1 MEFLRRIKL
10 RNKIFLLCTALV
22 MLTTLVI
29 QASSWWSSNQF
40 NLRQLEAEVGKAR
53 AVLTQYLDAQASLLV
68 TASKVLTAD
77 FGFVRAVAT
86 SDAATIESVLLNHA
100 ARIDADVMV
109 LTDMSGHVL
118 SSTTD
123 DMTAANELTP
133 SEVKTLIDNPNQSHI
148 VTLGK
153 SVYQV
158 ILSPVKAPHIIA
170 YNIVGFE
177 IDEQAA
183 AHLKSLTGF
192 DISFFQGDSHLLST
206 SFRLSSFDA
215 FRQLLNRQE
224 SNWLLFERPAY
235 LTEEVTL
242 KSASNMPVKVM
253 LISSLAPLYQQYDR
267 SLLHNFLLALLIALS
282 ATLLSIPFARSL
294 TGPLHQLEEVA
305 KAYAQGFYQKKVNIH
320 GGEEIQ
326 SLHQNFM
333 DMGREIKTR
342 EDKIRYQASHDVLT
356 GLPNFYTIEERLDE
370 ALTRNRQLILINIS
384 IRNFRQIN
392 DRLGV
397 DMADAC
403 LKSLAKLLNKLPMDT
418 VFSGRMEGA
427 EFITVMRLSDDMSA
441 IELVEN
447 YLHQLENALY
457 VAELHIKLDLS
468 AGVALY
474 PENGQEARTLIRR
487 TMISLD
493 SALKQKQRV
502 HCYEEGEDE
511 LHMQRLVM
519 VEALRKVI
527 LAGGDNQLF
536 MVYQPKINLDGRT
549 FIKTEALIRWRREN
563 QNMVSPEV
571 FVNLAEEA
579 SLIVDLTRWVVDNVL
594 QQLRDWH
601 QQGQMIGVAVNVSAQ
616 DLAQSEFE
624 SIMLRCCDQYQVSP
638 EYITIE
644 ITERDIMHDEASVVV
659 ALRSL
664 KQKGFIIAIDDYG
677 IGQSSLSKL
686 KGLPVDEIK
695 LDKSFI
701 MQLDQSPKD
710 QLIVRSTIELAHGLG
725 YQVVAEG
732 VENEASLALLKSFGC
747 DQIQGYYLSKPL
759 TAEAVAD
766 WQKDYV
772 EKTVHSIT
780 AAGSA

>member
-1 MEFLRRIKL
+1 VEFLRQIKL
-10 RNKIFLLCTALV
+10 RNKIFLLCTVLV

-40 NLRQLEAEVGKAR
+40 NLRQLEAEAGQAR
-53 AVLTQYLDAQASLLV
+53 AVLTQYLDGQASLLV
-68 TASKVLTAD
+68 TVSKVLTAD

-86 SDAATIESVLLNHA
+86 SDADTIKSALSNHA
-100 ARIDADVMV
+100 ARIEADVMV

-123 DMTAANELTP
+123 DMSAANELSP
-133 SEVKTLIDNPNQSHI
+133 SEVETLINNPNQAYL
-148 VTLGK
+148 VTLGDK
-153 SVYQV
+153 IYQL

-177 IDEQAA
+177 IDESSA

-192 DISFFQGDSHLLST
+192 DISFFKGDSHLLST
-206 SFRLSSFDA
+206 TFRLPSFDA
-215 FRQLLNRQE
+215 FRQLLNLQQ
-224 SNWLLFERPAY
+224 SNWLLFSRPAH
-235 LTEEVTL
+235 LTEEITL
-242 KSASNMPVKVM
+242 KSASELPVKVM

-267 SLLHNFLLALLIALS
+267 SLLHNFLLALLIAIS
-282 ATLLSIPFARSL
+282 AALLSIPFARSL
-294 TGPLHQLEEVA
+294 TGPLHKLGEVA
-305 KAYAQGFYQKKVNIH
+305 KAYAQGFYQKKVDIQ

-326 SLHQNFM
+326 NLHHNFLE
-333 DMGREIKTR
+333 MGREIKTR
-342 EDKIRYQASHDVLT
+342 EDKIRYQATHDVLT
-356 GLPNFYTIEERLDE
+356 GLPNFYTIEERLGE
-370 ALTRNRQLILINIS
+370 ALTSNRRLILINIS

-403 LKSLAKLLNKLPMDT
+403 LKSLAKLLNELPMDT

-427 EFITVMRLSDDMSA
+427 EFITVMRFSDNQA
-441 IELVEN
+441 PIALVED
-447 YLHQLENALY
+447 YLLKLENALY
-457 VAELHIKLDLS
+457 VAELNIKLDLS

-474 PENGQEARTLIRR
+474 PENGQEPRTLIRR

-536 MVYQPKINLDGRT
+536 MMYQPKINLDGSAY
-549 FIKTEALIRWRREN
+549 IKTEALIRWRRED
-563 QNMVSPEV
+563 QNLVSPEV

-594 QQLRDWH
+594 HQLRDWH
-601 QQGQMIGVAVNVSAQ
+601 QQGQMMGVAINVSAQ

-624 SIMLRCCDQYQVSP
+624 SIMLACCEKYQVSP
-638 EYITIE
+638 RYITIE

-664 KQKGFIIAIDDYG
+664 KQKGFTIAIDDYG

-732 VENEASLALLKSFGC
+732 VENEASLALLKTFGC

-759 TAEAVAD
+759 TADAVAD

-772 EKTVHSIT
+772 EKTVHSNT
-780 AAGSA
+780 AAGTT

>member
-1 MEFLRRIKL
+1 MEFLRQIKL

-22 MLTTLVI
+22 LLTTLVI

-86 SDAATIESVLLNHA
+86 SDAATIESVLFNHA

-109 LTDMSGHVL
+109 LADMSGHVL

-123 DMTAANELTP
+123 DMSAANELTP
-133 SEVKTLIDNPNQSHI
+133 SEVRTLINNPNQSHI

-153 SVYQV
+153 SIYQV

-215 FRQLLNRQE
+215 FRQLLNEQE

-253 LISSLAPLYQQYDR
+253 LVSSLAPLYQQYDR
-267 SLLHNFLLALLIALS
+267 SLLHNFLLALLIAIS

-294 TGPLHQLEEVA
+294 TEPLYKLGQIA
-305 KAYAQGFYQKKVNIH
+305 KAYAHGHYQKQVTID

-326 SLHQNFM
+326 NLHRNFLE
-333 DMGREIKTR
+333 MGREIKTR
-342 EDKIRYQASHDVLT
+342 EDKIRYQATHDVLT
-356 GLPNFYTIEERLDE
+356 GLPNFYTIEERLGE
-370 ALTRNRQLILINIS
+370 ALTRNSRLILINIS

-403 LKSLAKLLNKLPMDT
+403 LKSLAKLLKELPMDT
-418 VFSGRMEGA
+418 IFSGRMEGA
-427 EFITVMRLSDDMSA
+427 EFITVMRLSDKLA
-441 IELVEN
+441 PIALVED
-447 YLHQLENALY
+447 YLLQLENALY
-457 VAELHIKLDLS
+457 VAELNIKLDLS
-468 AGVALY
+468 AGVSLY

-527 LAGGDNQLF
+527 LANGDNQLF
-536 MVYQPKINLDGRT
+536 MVYQPKINLDGRA

-601 QQGQMIGVAVNVSAQ
+601 QQGQMIGVAINVSAQ
-616 DLAQSEFE
+616 DLAQSGFE

-664 KQKGFIIAIDDYG
+664 KQKGFTIAIDDYG

-686 KGLPVDEIK
+686 KGLPADEIK

-780 AAGSA
+780 ATGSA